1 MSKNI
6 YFILIAIWVM
16 GGLILYFQNTIF
28 SYTLYSPF
36 WPQASSHIIL
46 YSLWLGFMAWFWLCG
61 LTQWRKDDEYEDEH
75 F

>member
-6 YFILIAIWVM
+6 YFTLIAIWVM
-16 GGLILYFQNTIF
+16 GGMILYFQNTIF

-36 WPQASSHIIL
+36 WPKASALIIL
-46 YSLWLGFMAWFWLCG
+46 YSLWLWFLSWFWVCG
-61 LTQWRKDDEYEDEH
+61 LTQWRKEDEYEDEN

>member
-6 YFILIAIWVM
+6 YFVLIAVWVV
-16 GGLILYFQNTIF
+16 GWLILYFQNTIF

-36 WPQASSHIIL
+36 GPKASSLIIL
-46 YSLWLGFMAWFWLCG
+46 YSLSLWFLAWFWICG
-61 LTQWRKDDEYEDEH
+61 ITQARKDDEYEDEH